1 MRCTTRRENRIDIPI
16 RIGFRICEG
25 EVLWRIGGIKFHSFN
40 IREAHKQ
47 ASILEL
53 WYEVWYEWESNKYN
67 NKNNSCIVED
77 LLWSATFELTEVT
90 RSRDDRESCTL
101 RLESNNDDDYDSKNS
116 KCDSHSII
124 DEKKYDCIYMFGKSA
139 IYYKK
144 NAFLQV
150 SLFFCF
156 FLDFRIRCTYI
167 FCKSYVSYYFE
178 HSYCLYRSWIF

>member
-1 MRCTTRRENRIDIPI
+1 MRCTTRREKRIDIPI

-53 WYEVWYEWESNKYN
+53 WYEVWYEWESNKCN

-101 RLESNNDDDYDSKNS
+101 RLESNNDDDYDSENS

-124 DEKKYDCIYMFGKSA
+124 DEREYDFIMCSVNPPYTIKKMPFCKFPYFF
-139 IYYKK
+139 
-144 NAFLQV
+144 AF
-150 SLFFCF
+150 
-156 FLDFRIRCTYI
+156 FRI
-167 FCKSYVSYYFE
+167 FG
-178 HSYCLYRSWIF
+178 